1 MNNDGIYPVEEV
13 MGAGVTLFANVFSR
27 KAERR
32 MLGAVLRS
40 FASGKYWKTVC
51 EARAYLRD
59 GDQEMY
65 KACKAMLPV
74 VAFGGVFE
82 GGHSKGHLVRYNH
95 IVVIDIDHL
104 EGAAL
109 PTAVGQLR
117 EDEYV
122 FAYWLSPSG
131 EGLKGLVRISGDDG
145 GRVDEYHHRAFRQLT
160 AHFKRAYGIDIDQSG
175 SDYSRLCYACWD
187 EHLAIKETARVFSV
201 EDKEEIPERA
211 PEGGLRCQPKALE
224 AQGKRSYSRRTDIK
238 TVEDIIRYL
247 RDSGRSITHDYDS
260 WVRVAYAIAATFTPR
275 TGLSLFL
282 QLSRQDADKYDEE
295 ACRRMFDYC
304 CRHTDG
310 QVSLGTVVYLARNAG
325 WVPSGSRRRKETGGN
340 EGN

>member
-145 GRVDEYHHRAFRQLT
+145 GRVDEYQTFARTEHGGGRRFSENVNVGNGGAVESCKREFAVVVGKDKFSQT
-160 AHFKRAYGIDIDQSG
+160 AQ
-175 SDYSRLCYACWD
+175 RL
-187 EHLAIKETARVFSV
+187 
-201 EDKEEIPERA
+201 
-211 PEGGLRCQPKALE
+211 
-224 AQGKRSYSRRTDIK
+224 
-238 TVEDIIRYL
+238 
-247 RDSGRSITHDYDS
+247 
-260 WVRVAYAIAATFTPR
+260 
-275 TGLSLFL
+275 
-282 QLSRQDADKYDEE
+282 
-295 ACRRMFDYC
+295 
-304 CRHTDG
+304 
-310 QVSLGTVVYLARNAG
+310 
-325 WVPSGSRRRKETGGN
+325 
-340 EGN
+340 